1 MTFFDKLPS
10 EDIEALNIELRENCL
25 EERLLPT
32 TTTYDAGT
40 TRHLL
45 ILNCFF

>member
-1 MTFFDKLPS
+1 MTTFFDKLLF
-10 EDIEALNIELRENCL
+10 EDIKALNIELRENWL
-25 EERLLPT
+25 EERQLP
-32 TTTYDAGT
+32 TTYDAGT